1 MIKRFSLV
9 FLLAFFLQVVSF
21 AQSSSLKNPLYL
33 GMILIDLPS
42 VEKMQSVCD
51 YYDLTE
57 EPEMDGYKVYR
68 HTNGTEFRFRVDNIA
83 GKYQPKVIVVTK
95 ENQKSIDKMMHEA
108 KYTKE
113 SGGYVKGT
121 KYEMRRTK
129 CKVSGG
135 LNKTLTFEKEY
146 NTL

>member
-1 MIKRFSLV
+1 MKRIASV
-9 FLLAFFLQVVSF
+9 FLLALFMQVVSF
-21 AQSSSLKNPLYL
+21 AQSNSLKNPVYL

-42 VEKMQSVCD
+42 VEKMQSVCE

-68 HTNGTEFRFRVDNIA
+68 HSNGTEFRFRADKIA
-83 GKYQPKVIVVTK
+83 GKYLPKVIVVTK
-95 ENQKSIDKMMHEA
+95 ENQKSIDRIIHDAGYK
-108 KYTKE
+108 KE

-146 NTL
+146 NSL

>member
-9 FLLAFFLQVVSF
+9 FLLALFLQVVSF
-21 AQSSSLKNPLYL
+21 AQSSSLKNPVYL

-42 VEKMQSVCD
+42 VEKMQSVCEQ
-51 YYDLTE
+51 YDLTE
-57 EPEMDGYKVYR
+57 KPETDGYKVYR
-68 HTNGTEFRFRVDNIA
+68 HSNGTEFRFRADKIA
-83 GKYQPKVIVVTK
+83 GKYLPKVIVVTK
-95 ENQKSIDKMMHEA
+95 ENQKSIDKMMHDA

>member
-1 MIKRFSLV
+1 MKRITIV
-9 FLLAFFLQVVSF
+9 FLLAFFMQVVSF

-42 VEKMQSVCD
+42 VEKMESVCEH
-51 YYDLTE
+51 YDLTE
-57 EPEMDGYKVYR
+57 EPEIDGYKVYR
-68 HTNGTEFRFRVDNIA
+68 HSNGTEFRFRADKIA
-83 GKYQPKVIVVTK
+83 GKYLPKVIVVTK
-95 ENQKSIDKMMHEA
+95 ENQKSIDKMMHDA

-135 LNKTLTFEKEY
+135 LRKTLTFEKEY